1 MNPVSR
7 VWAHARSARF
17 VVSLMACVA
26 LTIGA
31 VGCSRAEAPASRPSA
46 TAATVEPSPAQDRPK
61 LSGPAFITPAFITTV
76 RLTLAVASVP
86 DATSKLREASARFG
100 GHVAQLSASGEGP
113 GARHD
118 QSASLDLRIPSERV
132 HAFVGE
138 VSRLGDVTS
147 EDERVDDVSEERA
160 DRHARLA
167 NARAEEKRLL
177 ELLDKRTGTLAD
189 VLAAEK
195 ELARVRETVE
205 RYEAQAAALEGK
217 IALATVHV
225 SLVTSSSAKA
235 TGAGARVAQAARD
248 GVRHASTVTVGLV
261 ALFAEAGPTLF
272 VLLLLVGTFALV
284 VRAAFRIT
292 RRKLVR

>member
-1 MNPVSR
+1 MKV
-7 VWAHARSARF
+7 
-17 VVSLMACVA
+17 
-26 LTIGA
+26 
-31 VGCSRAEAPASRPSA
+31 
-46 TAATVEPSPAQDRPK
+46 
-61 LSGPAFITPAFITTV
+61 
-76 RLTLAVASVP
+76 
-86 DATSKLREASARFG
+86 REASARFG
-100 GHVAQLSASGEGP
+100 GHVAQLSASGDGS
-113 GARHD
+113 GARQD

-132 HAFVGE
+132 HAFVSE

-248 GVRHASTVTVGLV
+248 GVRHASTVTIGLV